1 MNARVTTIVV
11 GCLLTVAAGATSA
24 QHVESA
30 DAVVSSGVL
39 RQIPMFSYRDG
50 VKSDLLFRNTPTG
63 ALAEGTARVEYE
75 DGHAS
80 ISAKVDKLPAPGSL
94 GPYAVY
100 VLWALTPNGRAVKEG
115 VIAGFHGGK
124 GKMTTRYDASE
135 FALIITAEPHFAV
148 ASPST
153 MIVLYNV
160 ADDVKGQ
167 AIGVT
172 TLTGTDYSSLPRL
185 PFDRPNSPALV
196 QARHAVAIARQADAE
211 QFAGAAYSTAKG
223 KLAEAEMALE
233 GKRHAERKFAPILAR
248 EAVVAAEDARR
259 AAVVASAA
267 SQSEADATERATA
280 VATAWT
286 ELHDRLNTVLPTR
299 ATDRGLVANI
309 GGVEFATGT
318 ASISPSARERVARFS
333 RIVASYPDLRFNVEG
348 HTDGAGSAA
357 ANKNLSLRRAIAVR
371 DSLIGEGI
379 PASSIDVAGI
389 GASMPTAD
397 SSTAA
402 EHARNRR
409 VEIVV
414 SGGPLAAN

>member
-100 VLWALTPNGRAVKEG
+100 VLWALTPDGRAVKEG

-196 QARHAVAIARQADAE
+196 QARQTIGRCQSRCGAVCGGGLLDSQRKACGSRNGARRQTACRAEICAHTGARGSRCSRGCPTRSRRCISCQPGRGRCDRARDGGRDCVDRIAR
-211 QFAGAAYSTAKG
+211 
-223 KLAEAEMALE
+223 
-233 GKRHAERKFAPILAR
+233 
-248 EAVVAAEDARR
+248 
-259 AAVVASAA
+259 
-267 SQSEADATERATA
+267 
-280 VATAWT
+280 
-286 ELHDRLNTVLPTR
+286 
-299 ATDRGLVANI
+299 
-309 GGVEFATGT
+309 
-318 ASISPSARERVARFS
+318 SPQHCA
-333 RIVASYPDLRFNVEG
+333 
-348 HTDGAGSAA
+348 
-357 ANKNLSLRRAIAVR
+357 
-371 DSLIGEGI
+371 
-379 PASSIDVAGI
+379 
-389 GASMPTAD
+389 AD
-397 SSTAA
+397 SSNGP
-402 EHARNRR
+402 R
-409 VEIVV
+409 
-414 SGGPLAAN
+414 SGGEHWWCRVRDRDG